1 MNVVNTGTDLVGV
14 SVLLEGVEQL
24 HVTLG
29 SLDGDDIGIETL
41 DRREDIVKVRVTE
54 VGVSLQS
61 IGNTSSRELEGVN
74 CPLEIAVPI
83 NATKRKLEYNW

>member
-1 MNVVNTGTDLVGV
+1 MNVVNTGTNLVGV

-61 IGNTSSRELEGVN
+61 IGNASSRELEGVN